1 MLLQAIISVSLETL
15 KDFYVGS
22 LHLVIAL
29 WVSNGRMADFYAK
42 IFVVPLECNA
52 GELGPI
58 VSDDPIQDPKPADV
72 ELDKPD
78 CGWLIDLDYMGPFR
92 PLGEFVDGD
101 IEIPVPSDGPG
112 KLPQDVQP
120 PNSE

>member
-52 GELGPI
+52 VNL
-58 VSDDPIQDPKPADV
+58 DPLSVMILFRTPNLQM
-72 ELDKPD
+72 LN
-78 CGWLIDLDYMGPFR
+78 LINLT
-92 PLGEFVDGD
+92 VDGLS
-101 IEIPVPSDGPG
+101 ILTTWVPSDH
-112 KLPQDVQP
+112 LV
-120 PNSE
+120 NLLTVT